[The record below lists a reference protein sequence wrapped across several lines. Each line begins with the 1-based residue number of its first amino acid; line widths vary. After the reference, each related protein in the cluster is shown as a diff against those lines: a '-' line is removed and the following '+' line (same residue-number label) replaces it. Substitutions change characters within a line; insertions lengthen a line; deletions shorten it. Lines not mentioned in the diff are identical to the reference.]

1 MTMQHTYDSL
11 ASSTDET
18 LEQALV
24 DGTQPDLETIAGHEY
39 RGWNTPFFAAT
50 AGILRFKKG
59 FFKDP
64 SAGGAVRGYNKDIVA
79 GGGLMD
85 PWTEKGKDGK
95 AKPFGFYE
103 IVPQTSG
110 PYPNSVLLNYD
121 CPRNFPLDPTKLL
134 RDYVVQVNPDN
145 PHLLL
150 GKAYLALPGKWPT
163 VSYFILE
170 RVGEAEV
177 PVA

>member
-1 MTMQHTYDSL
+1 MTKHTYESL

-18 LEQALV
+18 LEQV
-24 DGTQPDLETIAGHEY
+24 MKSGTQPELDVIAGNEY

-64 SAGGAVRGYNKDIVA
+64 SAGGAVRGYNKDIVS

-85 PWTEKGKDGK
+85 PWTEKGKTGK
-95 AKPFGFYE
+95 QNRSAFTRLCRRRAVR
-103 IVPQTSG
+103 IQT
-110 PYPNSVLLNYD
+110 SVLLNYN

-170 RVGEAEV
+170 RVGDSEV
-177 PVA
+177 PVF